1 MTQREY
7 WNSKYSQLLGS
18 IQSKLYNAM
27 LKGNKIP
34 SGIANYVQVV
44 DMIIAFEYGHLTE
57 FVSVSE

>member
-1 MTQREY
+1 M
-7 WNSKYSQLLGS
+7 LGS